1 MPAKVLIVDDEK
13 DFLDI
18 MAERMGAR
26 GVEVSTTTSA
36 ENALKMVL
44 KESYD
49 AVIMDLMMPEMDGFK
64 ALKLFK
70 ETRPDLP
77 IILLTANVPEEK
89 CIEAIKLGA
98 MDVIEKPADLNL
110 LTQKIEEAKAL
121 KVNAIHAE
129 HEALSTNSPGRGR
142 RISRFGHLFPW
153 LCCYLPRTRNKSFV
167 RLPQSAQARVYSRE
181 LPAWQFTQA
190 PWLPAREFPPEN
202 QRWGRPPE
210 IQ

>member
-1 MPAKVLIVDDEK
+1 MSPKVLIVDDEK

-18 MAERMGAR
+18 MAERIGAR
-26 GVEVSTTTSA
+26 GMDVSTATSA
-36 ENALKMVL
+36 KDALGMVI

-70 ETRPDLP
+70 ETRPNVP
-77 IILLTANVPEEK
+77 IILLTGNVPEEK

-121 KVNAIHAE
+121 K
-129 HEALSTNSPGRGR
+129 LKKT
-142 RISRFGHLFPW
+142 
-153 LCCYLPRTRNKSFV
+153 K
-167 RLPQSAQARVYSRE
+167 
-181 LPAWQFTQA
+181 
-190 PWLPAREFPPEN
+190 
-202 QRWGRPPE
+202 
-210 IQ
+210 

>member
-1 MPAKVLIVDDEK
+1 
-13 DFLDI
+13 
-18 MAERMGAR
+18 MAERMSAR
-26 GVEVSTTTSA
+26 GLEISTTTSA
-36 ENALKMVL
+36 ENALKMVV

-49 AVIMDLMMPEMDGFK
+49 AVIMDLMMPQMDGFK

-121 KVNAIHAE
+121 KIRRD
-129 HEALSTNSPGRGR
+129 HE
-142 RISRFGHLFPW
+142 
-153 LCCYLPRTRNKSFV
+153 
-167 RLPQSAQARVYSRE
+167 
-181 LPAWQFTQA
+181 
-190 PWLPAREFPPEN
+190 
-202 QRWGRPPE
+202 
-210 IQ
+210 

>member
-18 MAERMGAR
+18 MVERMSAR
-26 GVEVSTTTSA
+26 GMEVSTAISA

-89 CIEAIKLGA
+89 CMEAIKLGA

-110 LTQKIEEAKAL
+110 LTQKIKEANARKL
-121 KVNAIHAE
+121 KKRKHI
-129 HEALSTNSPGRGR
+129 
-142 RISRFGHLFPW
+142 I
-153 LCCYLPRTRNKSFV
+153 
-167 RLPQSAQARVYSRE
+167 
-181 LPAWQFTQA
+181 
-190 PWLPAREFPPEN
+190 
-202 QRWGRPPE
+202 
-210 IQ
+210 

>member
-1 MPAKVLIVDDEK
+1 MHAKVLLVDDEK

-18 MAERMGAR
+18 MAERMEAR
-26 GVEVSTTTSA
+26 GMDVSTATSA
-36 ENALKMVL
+36 EDALEMVQ

-49 AVIMDLMMPEMDGFK
+49 AIIMDLMMPEMDGFK

-70 ETRPDLP
+70 ETKPEVQ

-121 KVNAIHAE
+121 
-129 HEALSTNSPGRGR
+129 
-142 RISRFGHLFPW
+142 
-153 LCCYLPRTRNKSFV
+153 RNK
-167 RLPQSAQARVYSRE
+167 
-181 LPAWQFTQA
+181 
-190 PWLPAREFPPEN
+190 
-202 QRWGRPPE
+202 QR
-210 IQ
+210 

>member
-18 MAERMGAR
+18 MAERMEAR
-26 GVEVSTTTSA
+26 GMEVSTATSA
-36 ENALKMVL
+36 EDALKMVL
-44 KESYD
+44 KEPYD

-98 MDVIEKPADLNL
+98 MNVIEKPADLNL
-110 LTQKIEEAKAL
+110 LTQKIKDAKAR
-121 KVNAIHAE
+121 K
-129 HEALSTNSPGRGR
+129 
-142 RISRFGHLFPW
+142 
-153 LCCYLPRTRNKSFV
+153 NK
-167 RLPQSAQARVYSRE
+167 
-181 LPAWQFTQA
+181 
-190 PWLPAREFPPEN
+190 
-202 QRWGRPPE
+202 
-210 IQ
+210 

>member
-18 MAERMGAR
+18 MAERMDAR
-26 GVEVSTTTSA
+26 GMEVSTATSA

-44 KESYD
+44 KEPYD

-70 ETRPDLP
+70 ETRPDVP
-77 IILLTANVPEEK
+77 IILLTANVPEKK

-110 LTQKIEEAKAL
+110 LTQKIKEAKAL
-121 KVNAIHAE
+121 K
-129 HEALSTNSPGRGR
+129 
-142 RISRFGHLFPW
+142 
-153 LCCYLPRTRNKSFV
+153 NK
-167 RLPQSAQARVYSRE
+167 
-181 LPAWQFTQA
+181 
-190 PWLPAREFPPEN
+190 
-202 QRWGRPPE
+202 QR
-210 IQ
+210 

>member
-36 ENALKMVL
+36 ENALKMVC
-44 KESYD
+44 KETYD
-49 AVIMDLMMPEMDGFK
+49 VVIMDLMMPEMDGFK

-70 ETRPDLP
+70 ESRPDVP

-121 KVNAIHAE
+121 
-129 HEALSTNSPGRGR
+129 
-142 RISRFGHLFPW
+142 
-153 LCCYLPRTRNKSFV
+153 NKME
-167 RLPQSAQARVYSRE
+167 PK
-181 LPAWQFTQA
+181 
-190 PWLPAREFPPEN
+190 
-202 QRWGRPPE
+202 
-210 IQ
+210 

>member
-18 MAERMGAR
+18 MAERMSAR
-26 GVEVSTTTSA
+26 GLEISTTTSA
-36 ENALKMVL
+36 ENALKMVV

-49 AVIMDLMMPEMDGFK
+49 AVIMDLMMPQMDGFK

-121 KVNAIHAE
+121 
-129 HEALSTNSPGRGR
+129 
-142 RISRFGHLFPW
+142 
-153 LCCYLPRTRNKSFV
+153 RNK
-167 RLPQSAQARVYSRE
+167 
-181 LPAWQFTQA
+181 
-190 PWLPAREFPPEN
+190 
-202 QRWGRPPE
+202 QR
-210 IQ
+210 

>member
-18 MAERMGAR
+18 MAERMDAR
-26 GVEVSTTTSA
+26 GMEVSTATSA

-70 ETRPDLP
+70 ETRPDVP
-77 IILLTANVPEEK
+77 IILLTANLPEEK

-110 LTQKIEEAKAL
+110 LTQKIKEAKARKL
-121 KVNAIHAE
+121 KK
-129 HEALSTNSPGRGR
+129 TK
-142 RISRFGHLFPW
+142 
-153 LCCYLPRTRNKSFV
+153 T
-167 RLPQSAQARVYSRE
+167 
-181 LPAWQFTQA
+181 
-190 PWLPAREFPPEN
+190 
-202 QRWGRPPE
+202 
-210 IQ
+210 

>member
-18 MAERMGAR
+18 MAERMDAR
-26 GVEVSTTTSA
+26 GMEVSTATSA

-44 KESYD
+44 KEPYD

-70 ETRPDLP
+70 ETRPDVP

-110 LTQKIEEAKAL
+110 LTQKIKEAKARKL
-121 KVNAIHAE
+121 KK
-129 HEALSTNSPGRGR
+129 TK
-142 RISRFGHLFPW
+142 
-153 LCCYLPRTRNKSFV
+153 T
-167 RLPQSAQARVYSRE
+167 
-181 LPAWQFTQA
+181 
-190 PWLPAREFPPEN
+190 
-202 QRWGRPPE
+202 
-210 IQ
+210 